1 MAQQILQI
9 LYTFV
14 LYAEICTTFGSKVVQ
29 ISVHNTK
36 VYKFVKFAGLYLP
49 HFTTFRDQT
58 LQFY

>member
-1 MAQQILQI
+1 MAQQILQT

-14 LYAEICTTFGSKVVQ
+14 LYAEICITFGSKVVQ
-29 ISVHNTK
+29 ISVRNAK